1 MKCGKRLI
9 AGVFAA
15 VLSLGLTACSSVK
28 FEPTETSI
36 FIQKDRK
43 VVSAE
48 IESFDNS
55 AYADSPRYKEDELK
69 AFVEDAVITYNS
81 ENGGAAKA
89 YVEEKGEELP
99 VAVES
104 LTVADNTSGEGSDY
118 RNGSGRCEFRTG
130 FLRYGECG
138 WNGC

>member
-48 IESFDNS
+48 IESFDRQCLCRQ
-55 AYADSPRYKEDELK
+55 P
-69 AFVEDAVITYNS
+69 
-81 ENGGAAKA
+81 
-89 YVEEKGEELP
+89 P
-99 VAVES
+99 V
-104 LTVADNTSGEGSDY
+104 
-118 RNGSGRCEFRTG
+118 
-130 FLRYGECG
+130 
-138 WNGC
+138 

>member
-69 AFVEDAVITYNS
+69 AFVEDAVIS
-81 ENGGAAKA
+81 IQQ
-89 YVEEKGEELP
+89 
-99 VAVES
+99 
-104 LTVADNTSGEGSDY
+104 
-118 RNGSGRCEFRTG
+118 
-130 FLRYGECG
+130 
-138 WNGC
+138 